1 MNTGGGMAG
10 RTTNV
15 QTTHGAMAVSVV
27 RPDAPRGSG
36 MILYMDAF
44 GLRPALEAMATR
56 IAS

>member
-1 MNTGGGMAG
+1 MAG

-27 RPDAPRGSG
+27 LHDAPRGSG
-36 MILYMDAF
+36 VILYMDAF
-44 GLRPALEAMATR
+44 GLRPALEAMAIR